1 MYKKAFKSN
10 HSYRMLNIF
19 VIAGMLC
26 VFLFGSTLVQTAY
39 ADSMPGGNVA
49 DPAVRAA
56 DIAKPAVIR
65 IITTIN
71 GHLTVH
77 FPPTTDVAFPQQG
90 NGNYPLQLS
99 GTGTFISAN
108 GDILTAD
115 HVVSPPQDQT
125 LNTDLYTSAAQDVAD
140 YINKN
145 VQQGATQVTK
155 DQVVQQLSSGQLK
168 STSKYDKPGSAAY
181 LSTDYIGTTQTTDF
195 KNLPAGTLTQVDQ
208 IKKESPPN
216 QQDIAIIHIPKT
228 DTLSVQLGDSS
239 NVHEQDKLT
248 IVGFPGNADVSKNP
262 SDLLTSSVNQIYVSS
277 MKTSDSGAP
286 LIQVGGNVEQGDSGG
301 PALDSQGNIVGIV
314 SFGAFN
320 PNGPNG
326 TSFLQASNSARTLI
340 KSLNLDTTPGKQQ
353 NLWNQAFNDYA
364 GTTTGHWEKA
374 QQSFDQLLAS
384 DPGFKAAT
392 VYRDYT
398 QPRAQAE
405 GQTGSSQQR
414 QATATPATKKGN
426 NTTAP
431 TTSFQSIALTV
442 GAALVFLLL
451 IALLLVSALRQR
463 NKRKRGANPIT
474 PPAGLPVHISKPL
487 NDKQAPGSARP
498 GQNAAA
504 QVVGRGT
511 PTQGGSA
518 VPNTTQSTFT
528 LRAWPCGHL
537 NRSNARFCSICGE
550 PAPAQPTPPP
560 SR

>member
-1 MYKKAFKSN
+1 MYKIALKSN
-10 HSYRMLNIF
+10 NLHSRLSI
-19 VIAGMLC
+19 VAVVGMLC
-26 VFLFGSTLVQTAY
+26 VFLFGITPTVY
-39 ADSMPGGNVA
+39 ADSMPGGDVT
-49 DPAVRAA
+49 DPAVRAT
-56 DIAKPAVIR
+56 DLAKPAVVR

-90 NGNYPLQLS
+90 SSNYPLQLS
-99 GTGTFISAN
+99 GTGTFISAS

-125 LNTDLYTSAAQDVAD
+125 LNTDLYTSAAQDVAN

-145 VQQGATQVTK
+145 AQQGSTPVTK
-155 DQVVQQLSSGQLK
+155 DQVVQQLSGGQLK
-168 STSKYDKPGSAAY
+168 STVKYDKPSSAVY
-181 LSTDYIGTTQTTDF
+181 LSTDYIGNTQTTDF
-195 KNLPAGTLTQVDQ
+195 KSLPSDTLTQVDQ
-208 IKKESPPN
+208 IKKESPPD
-216 QQDIAIIHIPKT
+216 QQDIAIIHIPRT
-228 DTLSVQLGDSS
+228 DTLNVQLGDSS

-262 SDLLTSSVNQIYVSS
+262 SNLLTSSVNQIYVSS
-277 MKTSDSGAP
+277 IKTSDNGAP

-326 TSFLQASNSARTLI
+326 TSFLQASNSARNII

-353 NLWNQAFNDYA
+353 KLWSQAFNDYVS
-364 GTTTGHWEKA
+364 TTPGHWGKA
-374 QQSFDQLLAS
+374 QQGFDQLLAS
-384 DPGFKAAT
+384 NPGFKAAAA
-392 VYRDYT
+392 YRDYV
-398 QPRAQAE
+398 QPKAQAE
-405 GQTGSSQQR
+405 AGSSQQG

-426 NTTAP
+426 STIAP

-451 IALLLVSALRQR
+451 IALLLASSLRQR
-463 NKRKRGANPIT
+463 NKRKQVKQVGNPIT
-474 PPAGLPVHISKPL
+474 PPAGLPVHLSKPL
-487 NDKQAPGSARP
+487 SNKKAPGTI
-498 GQNAAA
+498 GQNAPTA
-504 QVVGRGT
+504 QTVGRST
-511 PTQGGSA
+511 PAQGGSA
-518 VPNTTQSTFT
+518 VPNATQSTFT

-550 PAPAQPTPPP
+550 PAPPASMP
-560 SR
+560 SSRA